1 VWEALGDVCEL
12 VGSYN
17 DAAAAFGS
25 ARKLE
30 DGKDQP
36 RLLQKEGLVR
46 VRLGRYPSA
55 LSWFSRGMRAAEA
68 LGDVGTAARVR
79 LQTEMANVRMRQG
92 RFLECIALCQRAAKE
107 AQLLGD
113 VASESRAAYLTYLS
127 YAETG
132 HPDRDA
138 AGEIARDLAV
148 RAGDLITQANIIGS
162 MGVDAQYEGNWDES
176 IKLFERARELLEQAG
191 HTVFA
196 TTMTGNIAEILCDRG
211 QIEEAERLL
220 RGAVRTWRAA
230 RYQLG
235 VAYGSMHLGRTIART
250 GRFDEAR
257 EVLDETVALFL
268 SLKDEGH
275 LVETHARQAELAV
288 FEGNGPSALPQIDEM
303 IGRASRLGGLPPV
316 EALLYRVKGWALAQ
330 AGDLT
335 GSVLAFEQ
343 SLRIAKSA
351 DARFEEAMTEQ
362 ALAQVLLGCGEPAD
376 DHARRAEETFSKI
389 GVVSTPE
396 IPLLVA
402 AG

>member
-1 VWEALGDVCEL
+1 
-12 VGSYN
+12 
-17 DAAAAFGS
+17 
-25 ARKLE
+25 
-30 DGKDQP
+30 
-36 RLLQKEGLVR
+36 
-46 VRLGRYPSA
+46 
-55 LSWFSRGMRAAEA
+55 MRAAA
-68 LGDVGTAARVR
+68 KLGRAGTAARVR
-79 LQTEMANVRMRQG
+79 IQTEMANVRMRQG
-92 RFLECIALCQRAAKE
+92 RFLECIALCERAAKE
-107 AQLLGD
+107 AQALGD

-127 YAETG
+127 YAEIG

-162 MGVDAQYEGNWDES
+162 MGVDAQYAGDWDES
-176 IKLFERARELLEQAG
+176 IALFERARDLLEQAG

-211 QIEEAERLL
+211 QFDEAERLL

-257 EVLDETVALFL
+257 EVLDETVALFS

-303 IGRASRLGGLPPV
+303 IERAARIGGLPPV
-316 EALLYRVKGWALAQ
+316 EALLRRVKGWALTQ
-330 AGDLT
+330 AGNVTDAMSSFEE
-335 GSVLAFEQ
+335 SV
-343 SLRIAKSA
+343 RIAEAA
-351 DARFEEAMTEQ
+351 DARFEAAVTRAAM
-362 ALAQVLLGCGEPAD
+362 ADVLRSCGQPTGD
-376 DHARRAEETFSKI
+376 LDARAREVFDQI
-389 GVVSTPE
+389 GVIARPQV
-396 IPLLVA
+396 PLVVGA
-402 AG
+402 AR